1 MAVEYKLILSWS
13 RDFESVF
20 WVSCEV
26 WALVF
31 KSGVCVLQVHCYF
44 LSSYILSSVVY
55 LSSVPQSLP
64 HVWLVPLY
72 PVSVFLFVCVK
83 LVCLSVGFLFYFDS
97 PSSFSFTSH
106 IRPLWLVSAVFPPV
120 PSSIL
125 ICYLYILPA
134 SFSLCSLLCFHSSP
148 HSLCFVSLLPV
159 CIFCLA
165 GKYKEEIKEAGGP
178 IYAIVSL
185 VRLMFPLK

>member
-125 ICYLYILPA
+125 ICYLHLSP
-134 SFSLCSLLCFHSSP
+134 SVLCCVFTHPLTPYVLFPCFQYAF
-148 HSLCFVSLLPV
+148 FVWQEST
-159 CIFCLA
+159 
-165 GKYKEEIKEAGGP
+165 KKKSKKQEAQF
-178 IYAIVSL
+178 
-185 VRLMFPLK
+185 MPLYLWLG